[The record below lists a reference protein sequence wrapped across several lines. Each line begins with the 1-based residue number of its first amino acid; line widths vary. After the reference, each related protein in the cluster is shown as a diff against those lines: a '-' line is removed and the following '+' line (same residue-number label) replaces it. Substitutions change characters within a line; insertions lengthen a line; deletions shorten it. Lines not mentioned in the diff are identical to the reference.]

1 MTSRGRAAIIS
12 IEGAAGGFCEAQRF
26 GSDSLLFSYINARK
40 PSLGRVAVLLF
51 GLFLLCRG
59 LVQLNLYCKTEHCK
73 RNRNRHLAITPFL
86 GKSRES
92 EAPPFGSEA
101 ETACRLAAPIP
112 WMKRYVGQRG
122 LLTLY
127 YLYWGLSTQ
136 FGAVHTRKKP
146 PFFVRR
152 LFYTPP
158 NTSRPILG
166 RVPFFAQNPPNFKK

>member
-1 MTSRGRAAIIS
+1 MKPSCLAPIVYCFLNIK
-12 IEGAAGGFCEAQRF
+12 
-26 GSDSLLFSYINARK
+26 ARK

-127 YLYWGLSTQ
+127 YLYRGLSTQ

-146 PFFVRR
+146 RFFCAAAFLYAAQYFPPHPWAGALFCAESPKFQKINLVKSRR
-152 LFYTPP
+152 
-158 NTSRPILG
+158 IW
-166 RVPFFAQNPPNFKK
+166 